1 LVAVGNNKDVK
12 EENGPM
18 PPTSTLQ
25 NAGRGKGRPTTR
37 ESATASL
44 GAILNLIRSGRAT
57 TRQELERESE
67 QGRAVV
73 ADRLATLT
81 DIGLIEETELGI
93 ASGGRAPRLVR
104 FRINLGCILV
114 ATLDQSALGVGIA
127 DLSGRLFT
135 EHHEA
140 VDLGD
145 DASSTSAR
153 IVALFEWLIA
163 KHAPTTPIW
172 GIAISVPGP
181 VVQGD
186 EQLFLDHTPSFLPA
200 WEGFPLIETLVCR
213 FGAPIWLRSS
223 IETMTMGERFA
234 GAGQAVRNMM
244 FVKVGKRI
252 GAGLI
257 FDGHLYRGAQGAAG
271 LIGQLPI
278 LSGDRSATLD
288 AMAGSDMI
296 AREGLAAAQSGKSPL
311 LADTLKRN
319 GEVGAIEV
327 SQAAQS
333 GDPTSMEILG
343 QSGRLIGHSVAML
356 ANMLNPNLIVLSGT
370 MAQTN
375 DLLLAAVRETVYGE
389 SHPLVTRDLIITR
402 SQMGSSAG
410 LVGAAMV
417 VVESLFDAH
426 CLKDWVVQGTPI
438 LHPAFI
444 DLRRTC
450 EAQGIATRS
459 PGVAD
464 AGAAP

>member
-1 LVAVGNNKDVK
+1 
-12 EENGPM
+12 M
-18 PPTSTLQ
+18 PPTPGSQ
-25 NAGRGKGRPTTR
+25 SSGRGKGRPTTR
-37 ESATASL
+37 ESAAASL
-44 GAILNLIRSGRAT
+44 GTILNLIRTGRAT

-73 ADRLATLT
+73 SDRLATLT

-104 FRINLGCILV
+104 FRLNLGCILV

-127 DLSGRLFT
+127 DLSGRLVT

-140 VDLGD
+140 IDLGG
-145 DASSTSAR
+145 DAATTAAR
-153 IVALFEWLIA
+153 VVALFDWLIA
-163 KHAPTTPIW
+163 KHAPTTPVW

-181 VVQGD
+181 VVHGD
-186 EQLFLDHTPSFLPA
+186 DQLFMDHTPAFLAA
-200 WEGFPLIETLVCR
+200 WEDFPLIEALVGR
-213 FGAPIWLRSS
+213 FGAPVWLRSS

-252 GAGLI
+252 GVGLI
-257 FDGHLYRGAQGAAG
+257 FEGRLYRGAQGAAG
-271 LIGQLPI
+271 LIGQSPV

-311 LADTLKRN
+311 LSDALRRN
-319 GEVGAIEV
+319 GEIGAIEV

-333 GDPTSMEILG
+333 GDPASMEILS

-356 ANMLNPNLIVLSGT
+356 ANMLNPDLIVLSGT
-370 MAQTN
+370 MAQNN
-375 DLLLAAVRETVYGE
+375 DLLLAAVREAIYGE
-389 SHPLVTRDLIITR
+389 SHPLVTRDLTINR

-417 VVESLFDAH
+417 VVESLFDAR
-426 CLKDWVVQGTPI
+426 CLKDWIVQGTPV
-438 LHPAFI
+438 LHPAFV
-444 DLRRTC
+444 DLHRSCKAR
-450 EAQGIATRS
+450 QVATTGQDLTERDMV
-459 PGVAD
+459 PKTGLR
-464 AGAAP
+464 G